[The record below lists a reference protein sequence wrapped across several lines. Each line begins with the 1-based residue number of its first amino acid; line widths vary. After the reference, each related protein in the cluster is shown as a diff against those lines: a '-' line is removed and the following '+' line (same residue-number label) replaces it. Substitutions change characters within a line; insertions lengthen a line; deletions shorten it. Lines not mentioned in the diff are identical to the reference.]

1 MRNKIIIAL
10 ISAAAIFTCLTLFV
24 IIPSNQKNQAEYEA
38 AQQDALTH
46 DITAVESYK
55 SPYIGNASNSTQ
67 IFYKLP
73 LGNIQKKFQI
83 DSDNCTITVYY
94 LETVWDIGEE
104 KLHRDLVYNAV
115 AAMASIDNMTAV
127 TYKFPDES
135 FTITREQI
143 EAVFGKD
150 LSSLLKEEIW
160 KEKVQNKLADKN
172 FTESFY

>member
-1 MRNKIIIAL
+1 MHL
-10 ISAAAIFTCLTLFV
+10 IRRRFF
-24 IIPSNQKNQAEYEA
+24 
-38 AQQDALTH
+38 
-46 DITAVESYK
+46 
-55 SPYIGNASNSTQ
+55 
-67 IFYKLP
+67 KLP